1 MIHNVINAKIIKTN
15 IFTVLLIALFLCV
28 GKSNAESN
36 FVKVSLTKGVT
47 IDIPRNW
54 SVMSNNK
61 RITLDT
67 WKESVLES
75 HKLTDVENS
84 LPFAANYY
92 DDRGEVAGTFAIR
105 FYPNIVVSQ
114 SEAIAA
120 DSVFIKELDAGVR
133 DNFTKGYEMSGGK
146 LIAWL
151 GTTKKSINNSVYFIS
166 ESRQLSPR
174 GVAMLGILVRYLNS
188 GKSFTIII
196 SYREDQEYFLRPI
209 YDRTIRSIQMA
220 R

>member
-1 MIHNVINAKIIKTN
+1 MIHNVINAKIIKRN

-84 LPFAANYY
+84 LPFAATYY

-120 DSVFIKELDAGVR
+120 DSVFTKELDAGVR
-133 DNFTKGYEMSGGK
+133 DNFTKGYETSGGK
-146 LIAWL
+146 LIA
-151 GTTKKSINNSVYFIS
+151 
-166 ESRQLSPR
+166 
-174 GVAMLGILVRYLNS
+174 
-188 GKSFTIII
+188 
-196 SYREDQEYFLRPI
+196 
-209 YDRTIRSIQMA
+209 
-220 R
+220 

>member
-1 MIHNVINAKIIKTN
+1 M
-15 IFTVLLIALFLCV
+15 
-28 GKSNAESN
+28 
-36 FVKVSLTKGVT
+36 
-47 IDIPRNW
+47 
-54 SVMSNNK
+54 
-61 RITLDT
+61 
-67 WKESVLES
+67 

-84 LPFAANYY
+84 LPFAATYY

-120 DSVFIKELDAGVR
+120 DSVFTKELDADVR
-133 DNFTKGYEMSGGK
+133 DSFTKGYEAAGGK

-151 GTTKKSINNSVYFIS
+151 GTIKKSINNSVYFIS

-174 GVAMLGILVRYLNS
+174 EVAMRGILVRYLNS